1 MIRWI
6 IWIKTPTL
14 ALPKGGKGDYL
25 YVIYKVERVTIKII
39 KSPQHVELLW
49 GLLVLWGEP
58 YNG

>member
-49 GLLVLWGEP
+49 GLLVVCSA
-58 YNG
+58 